1 MGTGIIVCGLNG
13 SGKSTLGR
21 VLAERNGFHFINI
34 EDLYFPKNDSHYLY
48 ALPRSR
54 EEVEKLLLDEILQHE
69 NFVLASVKGD
79 YGEQICRY
87 FNLAVLISA
96 PKNIRVERVR
106 ERSFRKFG
114 ERMLPGGDLYESE
127 NSFFELVAS
136 LKAPLS
142 SL

>member
-1 MGTGIIVCGLNG
+1 MRAKRKREKYAWEGV
-13 SGKSTLGR
+13 
-21 VLAERNGFHFINI
+21 AERIGFHFIDI
-34 EDLYFPKNDSHYLY
+34 EDLYFPKNDSFYLY

-87 FNLAVLISA
+87 FDLAVLISV
-96 PKNIRVERVR
+96 PKNIRMEHVR

>member
-1 MGTGIIVCGLNG
+1 MRAKRKREKYAWEEV
-13 SGKSTLGR
+13 
-21 VLAERNGFHFINI
+21 AERIGFHFIDI
-34 EDLYFPKNDSHYLY
+34 EDLYFPKNDSFYLY